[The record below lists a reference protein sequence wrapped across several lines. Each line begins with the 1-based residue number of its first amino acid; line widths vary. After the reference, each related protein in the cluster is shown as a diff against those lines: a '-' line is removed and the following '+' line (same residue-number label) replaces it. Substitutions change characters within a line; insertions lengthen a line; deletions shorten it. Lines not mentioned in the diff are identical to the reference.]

1 MHLGNT
7 MMMLTLIAGSS
18 SKRWNVVIAA
28 SSPSCIDGCFTSPSS
43 CRLFLMGR
51 RRMTPDT
58 CVADESSPTDENAD
72 RPRSYIPPWS
82 IPLTKSKTSTSY
94 ARFRQHVN
102 PLARKYQM
110 ETQLPSNWPK
120 CNYSN
125 VSLPLF
131 VDIGCGKG
139 GFLLDLAGKHRGI
152 SRNYGDGLLVDDD
165 DDDDDDI
172 RTNDDDEATIV
183 STFHNRNNN
192 GESSKHQTTLYST
205 TTTLWPL
212 PTTMNYLGLEIR
224 PGVSQYAQSR
234 VSKHGLD
241 GCVSYVG
248 CNANIDL
255 DRLLNLYASNSNS
268 GGGSS
273 SNNINDN
280 KYNHNIKPMVTFAT
294 IQFPDPHFKIR
305 HAKRRIV
312 TTVLVATLA
321 KFVMTDG
328 GVFLQ
333 SDVKEALEAMREK
346 FVEDV
351 DNGPGRKYFD
361 EWSLD
366 DGVGVVEEKEY
377 GMENPL
383 GVPTEREGSVLVR
396 GLPVYRT
403 LFKRNAIAFDEV
415 YSTST
420 TSSFTGSS

>member
-1 MHLGNT
+1 
-7 MMMLTLIAGSS
+7 
-18 SKRWNVVIAA
+18 
-28 SSPSCIDGCFTSPSS
+28 
-43 CRLFLMGR
+43 
-51 RRMTPDT
+51 MTPNTNSVEISEEVIDAGDNDDKAT
-58 CVADESSPTDENAD
+58 NDEHLHT
-72 RPRSYIPPWS
+72 YIPPWS

-110 ETQLPSNWPK
+110 EALLPPNWPN
-120 CNYSN
+120 CNYN
-125 VSLPLF
+125 DVSLPLF

-152 SRNYGDGLLVDDD
+152 PRNYGDGLFNDDD
-165 DDDDDDI
+165 VDE
-172 RTNDDDEATIV
+172 DDDEATIV
-183 STFHNRNNN
+183 STIHINNIN
-192 GESSKHQTTLYST
+192 EEIIHPTKKSSST
-205 TTTLWPL
+205 TATKLWPL
-212 PTTMNYLGLEIR
+212 LSTMNYLGLEIR

-241 GCVSYVG
+241 GWVSYVG

-255 DRLLNLYASNSNS
+255 DRLLTLYANNSA
-268 GGGSS
+268 GSS
-273 SNNINDN
+273 SNDN
-280 KYNHNIKPMVTFAT
+280 NSNNNNHSKIQPMVTFAT

-312 TTVLVATLA
+312 TTELVSTLA

-346 FVEDV
+346 FVDEV
-351 DNGPGRKYFD
+351 DDGPGKKYFD
-361 EWSLD
+361 EWSAYAND
-366 DGVGVVEEKEY
+366 DDKVGVVGGEEKEY
-377 GMENPL
+377 QMENQL

-403 LFKRNAIAFDEV
+403 LFKRNARV
-415 YSTST
+415 Y
-420 TSSFTGSS
+420 

>member
-1 MHLGNT
+1 MG
-7 MMMLTLIAGSS
+7 
-18 SKRWNVVIAA
+18 
-28 SSPSCIDGCFTSPSS
+28 
-43 CRLFLMGR
+43 GR

-58 CVADESSPTDENAD
+58 DEKVVADESSPTDENAD

-110 ETQLPSNWPK
+110 ETLLPPNWPNS
-120 CNYSN
+120 NYN
-125 VSLPLF
+125 DLSLPLF

-152 SRNYGDGLLVDDD
+152 SRNYGDGLFNDDVDD
-165 DDDDDDI
+165 
-172 RTNDDDEATIV
+172 EEHEEETI
-183 STFHNRNNN
+183 H
-192 GESSKHQTTLYST
+192 SSSNKEINIIQHPTISST
-205 TTTLWPL
+205 TTMKLWPL
-212 PTTMNYLGLEIR
+212 PSTMNYLGLEIR

-255 DRLLNLYASNSNS
+255 DRLLTLYANNSVGSSICNDNNSN
-268 GGGSS
+268 
-273 SNNINDN
+273 NN
-280 KYNHNIKPMVTFAT
+280 NHSKIQPMITFAS

-305 HAKRRIV
+305 HAKRRMV
-312 TTVLVATLA
+312 TTELVSTLA

-346 FVEDV
+346 FVEDDV
-351 DNGPGRKYFD
+351 DDGPGKKYFD

-366 DGVGVVEEKEY
+366 TNDEKVGVDEGEEREY

-403 LFKRNAIAFDEV
+403 LFKRNSIAFEV
-415 YSTST
+415 Y
-420 TSSFTGSS
+420 

>member
-1 MHLGNT
+1 MHLGNTTTAT

-18 SKRWNVVIAA
+18 SRRWNVVIAA
-28 SSPSCIDGCFTSPSS
+28 SSPSCIDGCFSSPSS
-43 CRLFLMGR
+43 CRLFSMGR
-51 RRMTPDT
+51 RRMTPDNT
-58 CVADESSPTDENAD
+58 SSVDINGKVVADESSPTDENAD

-110 ETQLPSNWPK
+110 ETQLPPNWPN
-120 CNYSN
+120 CNYN
-125 VSLPLF
+125 DLSLPLF

-152 SRNYGDGLLVDDD
+152 SRNYGDGLFNDDVDDD
-165 DDDDDDI
+165 EDK
-172 RTNDDDEATIV
+172 EETID
-183 STFHNRNNN
+183 
-192 GESSKHQTTLYST
+192 SSSSNKEINIIQHPTISST
-205 TTTLWPL
+205 TTTKLWPL
-212 PTTMNYLGLEIR
+212 PSTMNYLGLEIR

-255 DRLLNLYASNSNS
+255 DRLLTLYANNSVGSSICNDNNSN
-268 GGGSS
+268 
-273 SNNINDN
+273 NN
-280 KYNHNIKPMVTFAT
+280 NHGKIRPMITFAS

-312 TTVLVATLA
+312 TTELVSTLA

-346 FVEDV
+346 FVEGDV
-351 DNGPGRKYFD
+351 DDGPGKKYFD
-361 EWSLD
+361 EWSFD
-366 DGVGVVEEKEY
+366 TNDEKVGVDEGEEREY

-403 LFKRNAIAFDEV
+403 LFKRNSIAF
-415 YSTST
+415 
-420 TSSFTGSS
+420 